1 MYGLAIYSL
10 KVGVC
15 LAVFY
20 LFFKLLLSRETLHRF
35 NRIVVL
41 GAMSLSFVLPLCV
54 ITITHEL
61 PVVPEPLFADIQVA
75 AADNTAAPADEP
87 FAWERLLGAL
97 YLAGASVMLAATAV
111 SVRRVMR
118 LVRSGRHETLDCGIT
133 LVRLPQPVTP
143 FSWWRYV
150 VISEADY
157 AACGREIITHETAHL
172 RLHHSWDLLATDLAG
187 CLQWFNPAMWL
198 LRRELRAIHEYEAD
212 EAVLDSGVDARQ
224 YQLILIKK
232 AAGGRWYSVA
242 NSFNHSK
249 LKNRITMMLQKR
261 SSRWA
266 GAKALFVVPLAGL
279 ALGAFAETVYVL
291 PQDKGMQEIAEMQIS
306 EQPDSSGMSVSV
318 DKNRRQVIIR
328 GAGDKTV
335 TGEPLC
341 LVDGKEVDDLNSVP
355 TNRIARVEVLKDES
369 AAKYVEQYG
378 DKVNSGVVLIT
389 LKKEGEP
396 DNVAPADAKKVVVG
410 SGSFPKPEEWQA
422 QQQKF
427 AEMDAYFQSDEWKAK
442 EKELAKMDEYFR
454 SDVWKAQ
461 QRKFAE
467 MDAYFQSEEWKA
479 QERKLKEADAYFQ
492 SDEWKAVEKK
502 LAKVGKYFQSDEWKA
517 KQKRLNTAFRVGTAT
532 PSGARIYI
540 IDGRKSNEAEVK
552 ALAPN
557 DIASI
562 NISTDKQADGSV
574 VSTVFVVTKRQV
586 KVDAEAGRIVRQ
598 ALACEGGPLDIS
610 TAGTTRIYS
619 GKFRFTS
626 LKNLPQGATI
636 LLDGKEVS
644 RQQLIGKKLRLARF
658 HMGADAAERG
668 NAAGVLYCVRK

>member
-1 MYGLAIYSL
+1 MYELAVYSL
-10 KVGVC
+10 KVGGC

-20 LFFKLLLSRETLHRF
+20 LFFKFLLSRETLHRF
-35 NRIVVL
+35 NRMVVL
-41 GAMSLSFVLPLCV
+41 GVMALSFVLPLCV
-54 ITITHEL
+54 ITLTQEL
-61 PVVPEPLFADIQVA
+61 PAQPEFVSDVPVTFTEA
-75 AADNTAAPADEP
+75 AFVPDAKP
-87 FAWERLLGAL
+87 FPWERLFGAL
-97 YLAGASVMLAATAV
+97 YLAGALVMLAATTV

-118 LVRSGRHETLDCGIT
+118 LVRSGRHETLDNGIV
-133 LVRLPQPVTP
+133 LVRLPQPITP

-157 AACGREIITHETAHL
+157 TACGREIITHERAHL

-279 ALGAFAETVYVL
+279 ALGAFAETVYLYPESKVTQENDAL
-291 PQDKGMQEIAEMQIS
+291 QIFEPQDT
-306 EQPDSSGMSVSV
+306 SSMSVST
-318 DKNRRQVIIR
+318 DTNRRHVVIR
-328 GAGDKTV
+328 GTGGKTETV
-335 TGEPLC
+335 QPLC
-341 LVDGKEVDDLNSVP
+341 LVDGKEVADLNKEVDP
-355 TNRIARVEVLKDES
+355 TRIQSITVLKDES
-369 AAKYVEQYG
+369 TAEYVEQYG
-378 DKVNSGVVLIT
+378 DKAKNGVMLIT

-396 DNVAPADAKKVVVG
+396 DNAGPADAKNMDEVVVVG
-410 SGSFPKPEEWQA
+410 YGTSAKNGLVEWNSEEWKAKEQE
-422 QQQKF
+422 F
-427 AEMDAYFQSDEWKAK
+427 AKMDAYFQSDEWKAK
-442 EKELAKMDEYFR
+442 VKELAKIDEYFR
-454 SDVWKAQ
+454 
-461 QRKFAE
+461 
-467 MDAYFQSEEWKA
+467 
-479 QERKLKEADAYFQ
+479 

-502 LAKVGKYFQSDEWKA
+502 LAKVDKYFQSDEWKA
-517 KQKRLNTAFRVGTAT
+517 KQKRLNTAFRVGTTT
-532 PSGARIYI
+532 PSGTKIYL
-540 IDGRKSNEAEVK
+540 IDGKQATEAEVK
-552 ALAPN
+552 ALASN

-562 NISTDKQADGSV
+562 NINKDKQADGSV
-574 VSTVFVVTKRQV
+574 ISTVTVVTKGQGQTV
-586 KVDAEAGRIVRQ
+586 KVAASKIVMPV
-598 ALACEGGPLDIS
+598 LACEGGPLDSS
-610 TAGTTRIYS
+610 TVGTTEILS

-636 LLDGKEVS
+636 LLDGKEVT
-644 RQQLIGKKLRLARF
+644 REQLIGKKLRLARF
-658 HMGADAAERG
+658 YMGADAAERG